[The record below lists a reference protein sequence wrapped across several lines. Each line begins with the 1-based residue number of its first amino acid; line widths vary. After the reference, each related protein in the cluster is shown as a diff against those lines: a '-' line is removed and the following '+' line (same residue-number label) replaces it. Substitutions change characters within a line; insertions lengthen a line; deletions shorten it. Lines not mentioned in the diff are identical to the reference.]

1 MPGKAILHRK
11 NVFCNLSR
19 HTIAS
24 IKAIHII
31 ESSHPREDFLFPRP
45 QAHQQINPA
54 AAMQH
59 TTTRF
64 QVCTDRSQVLFNSGG
79 NDYGIL
85 QLCDRS
91 SSDPGCGPGC
101 GPGCLGCHQSSGRLW
116 QRQPRLQE
124 SGHEAAHGW
133 RWRCSGGHHPD
144 SPAERSVRLSA
155 AGGFI
160 PPVHTQ
166 SLYLCCG

>member
-116 QRQPRLQE
+116 QRQPRLQ
-124 SGHEAAHGW
+124 
-133 RWRCSGGHHPD
+133 CSCTVEKHKTWIA
-144 SPAERSVRLSA
+144 SPATIPKSGERNRKIHSCM
-155 AGGFI
+155 
-160 PPVHTQ
+160 
-166 SLYLCCG
+166 LYLISI

>member
-31 ESSHPREDFLFPRP
+31 ESSHPREDFFIPRP

-64 QVCTDRSQVLFNSGG
+64 QVCTDGLQRSF
-79 NDYGIL
+79 IKEK
-85 QLCDRS
+85 
-91 SSDPGCGPGC
+91 
-101 GPGCLGCHQSSGRLW
+101 RLW
-116 QRQPRLQE
+116 NSLTL
-124 SGHEAAHGW
+124 
-133 RWRCSGGHHPD
+133 
-144 SPAERSVRLSA
+144 RSKFFRPWL
-155 AGGFI
+155 
-160 PPVHTQ
+160 
-166 SLYLCCG
+166 